1 MQEFAAEPL
10 PEALSFEETT
20 LPLLPRL
27 QRYAY
32 RLTGNAADGD
42 DLVQTAYLNALKGWH
57 TFKPGTDPARW
68 LFTVLRHAFYRTH
81 RRSGEMLSLD
91 DPELESLSGT
101 LYLREE
107 LERGGARWDE
117 IPDLGPALDEA
128 IATLPVYLRL
138 LVLLVDVEGYT
149 YEEAAAEVGVPIGTV
164 RSRLY
169 RARRMLQE
177 YLIHHA
183 DDLGITKGR
192 AMGKVAVKPIDCREA
207 ASRLWAYLDG
217 ELEAPSA
224 AEVERHLGECA
235 KCFGVAQTQ
244 RRYLRVVGD
253 LSPDP
258 TPATDLR
265 ARVEAVLRAAGASR
279 PSDGK

>member
-1 MQEFAAEPL
+1 MKEFAPEPAA
-10 PEALSFEETT
+10 PALGFEETT

-42 DLVQTAYLNALKGWH
+42 DLLQTAYLNALKGWH

-68 LFTVLRHAFYRTH
+68 LFTILRHTFYGIQ
-81 RRSGEMLSLD
+81 RRAHEVLSLD
-91 DPELESLSGT
+91 EPGVESLTGT

-107 LERGGARWDE
+107 LERGAARWDD

-128 IATLPVYLRL
+128 IAALPEDLQS

-149 YEEAAAEVGVPIGTV
+149 YEEAAGNVGVPIGTV

-177 YLIHHA
+177 RLIRHA
-183 DDLGITKGR
+183 EDLGIRRERG
-192 AMGKVAVKPIDCREA
+192 AMHDAVVKPIDCLEA
-207 ASRLWAYLDG
+207 ARRLWAYLDG
-217 ELEAPSA
+217 ELEVRLA
-224 AEVERHLGECA
+224 AEVDGHLGECA
-235 KCFGVAQTQ
+235 RCFGVSQTQ
-244 RRYLRVVGD
+244 RRFLDAVRD
-253 LSPDP
+253 LSADP
-258 TPATDLR
+258 SAAADLR
-265 ARVEAVLRAAGASR
+265 ARLEAVLRTARAS
-279 PSDGK
+279 SDKK